1 MTALAGEAGVHG
13 YEKPSVTVLDEEELL
28 NVFQMTAAEI
38 SVAGCW
44 WTFMTNVPCT

>member
-1 MTALAGEAGVHG
+1 MAESTGTP
-13 YEKPSVTVLDEEELL
+13 YERPSITVLDEDELL

-44 WTFMTNVPCT
+44 WNPACPSANP